1 MEIRDKKGEAEART
15 NLGAVLHSLGEY
27 QKAKEY
33 LQKALAIYMQ
43 IKDKEGEAI
52 ARTSLGK
59 VLHLLGEFQKAIE
72 YSEKALVI
80 LLGAW
85 KLDTSR
91 EKQTLAWT

>member
-15 NLGAVLHSLGEY
+15 NLGAVLRSIGEY

-52 ARTSLGK
+52 ARTSQ
-59 VLHLLGEFQKAIE
+59 ERCCI
-72 YSEKALVI
+72 YSENFK
-80 LLGAW
+80 
-85 KLDTSR
+85 R
-91 EKQTLAWT
+91 P

>member
-15 NLGAVLHSLGEY
+15 NLGAVLRSIGEY

-52 ARTSLGK
+52 ARTSQ
-59 VLHLLGEFQKAIE
+59 ERCCI
-72 YSEKALVI
+72 YSENF
-80 LLGAW
+80 
-85 KLDTSR
+85 R
-91 EKQTLAWT
+91 RP